1 MKLNTYWITG
11 FVDGE
16 GCFSFSIF
24 RNISMRAGYQIQGE
38 FSVVQHKRNIQLLY
52 ALKDLFKCGTV
63 SVNGSNSEIYHY
75 RVKNNEH
82 LLQIIIP
89 FFEKY
94 TLCSTKKFELPIFKQ
109 LCLNIKNKKHLT
121 TEGFNE
127 MKILVEKLSDYKKKG

>member
-1 MKLNTYWITG
+1 MQLNTHWITG

-24 RNISMRAGYQIQGE
+24 RNILMKSGYQIQGE
-38 FSVVQHKRNIQLLY
+38 FVVVQHKRNIQLLY
-52 ALKDLFKCGTV
+52 ALKEFFKCGTV
-63 SVNGSNSEIYHY
+63 SVNQMDCYHY

-82 LLQIIIP
+82 LLLTIIP

-109 LCLNIKNKKHLT
+109 LCLDIKSKKHLT
-121 TEGFNE
+121 PEGFIE
-127 MKILVEKLSDYKKKG
+127 MKALVQKLSDIKHRN